1 MIEKSNIILTGL
13 CAHLLQQVSD
23 FHVIFFTIILIFW
36 RNNPLESIYSIPYI
50 YIYGVMAQAIEP
62 KVLPRYAVYF
72 QRVIVWK
79 AEHKTKS

>member
-50 YIYGVMAQAIEP
+50 YIWGHGTSNRAKSV
-62 KVLPRYAVYF
+62 
-72 QRVIVWK
+72 
-79 AEHKTKS
+79 TKICYLFPESNSMKSRT